1 MPERRTS
8 VKDIVLTADFAAL
21 IAAGSVFVL
30 PVGPVPVT
38 FQTLVIAL
46 AGLYLGPG
54 PGMSAVALYILA
66 GGIGVP
72 VFAGGKAGL
81 GVLFGP
87 TGGYLAGF
95 VVMAWFCGQAGR
107 QSSLIRAAA
116 LALLGLAAAHA
127 AGMAGLC
134 ASLGR
139 SPVQAMLI
147 DAAFLPGDLLKT
159 GAALFL
165 HRSFLRRK
173 TV

>member
-1 MPERRTS
+1 MSERRTS

-87 TGGYLAGF
+87 TGGILQASSSWRGSVGRRAG
-95 VVMAWFCGQAGR
+95 
-107 QSSLIRAAA
+107 SLR
-116 LALLGLAAAHA
+116 
-127 AGMAGLC
+127 
-134 ASLGR
+134 
-139 SPVQAMLI
+139 
-147 DAAFLPGDLLKT
+147 
-159 GAALFL
+159 
-165 HRSFLRRK
+165 
-173 TV
+173 